1 MVCIL
6 LSNVI
11 NLRFLFSAADINHL
25 SPWPHHID
33 HSNTGNHVSSLLT
46 DSRSVPWNSRN
57 SSLTHTSNCSNSN
70 DQNALA
76 STNNSESFLI
86 ASSSDGNSSSSKPP
100 PLSPPKNLSS
110 SSPAATH
117 RFPYLHCI
125 PCLNEKPESSKHL
138 ADNKVP
144 ENSVVVG
151 NGTVTTN
158 ASTSDA
164 ASNRTCEKGQS
175 PTSLE
180 RSSVSTGHQCSIQN
194 SDTHELSPNR
204 QANIS
209 GILMRVIKYLF

>member
-1 MVCIL
+1 MKF
-6 LSNVI
+6 S
-11 NLRFLFSAADINHL
+11 LFSAGDINHL
-25 SPWPHHID
+25 SSWPHHID
-33 HSNTGNHVSSLLT
+33 HSNTGNHVSGLLT

-86 ASSSDGNSSSSKPP
+86 ASSSDGNSSSSKPQ
-100 PLSPPKNLSS
+100 PLSPPKNLS

-138 ADNKVP
+138 ADNKVT
-144 ENSVVVG
+144 ENSGVVVG

-180 RSSVSTGHQCSIQN
+180 RSSVSTGHQN

-209 GILMRVIKYLF
+209 GILMKVIK

>member
-1 MVCIL
+1 M
-6 LSNVI
+6 
-11 NLRFLFSAADINHL
+11 
-25 SPWPHHID
+25 
-33 HSNTGNHVSSLLT
+33 SSLLT

-100 PLSPPKNLSS
+100 PLSPPKNIS

-138 ADNKVP
+138 ADNKVA

-158 ASTSDA
+158 ASSSDA

-194 SDTHELSPNR
+194 SDTHDLSPNR
-204 QANIS
+204 QANLS
-209 GILMRVIKYLF
+209 GILINYQIIILMY